1 MRCDYSFVSKGVTE
15 VRKGNKR
22 AADVLELL
30 VEIVV
35 IEHRFSFHGPS

>member
-1 MRCDYSFVSKGVTE
+1 MRYDYSFMSEGVTE

-22 AADVLELL
+22 AANVLELV